1 MKNPTNEPEP
11 NDEKEGGIP
20 EWGQKL
26 QQAVES
32 LTEKLNSQPTP
43 DNHPQPVP
51 VPPEPKHVEPEPVI
65 DLPEPE
71 PEPQPEPQPENP
83 VKKLLNWLF

>member
-1 MKNPTNEPEP
+1 MTNPTNEPEP
-11 NDEKEGGIP
+11 KNNEGGIP

-43 DNHPQPVP
+43 DNNPQPVP
-51 VPPEPKHVEPEPVI
+51 VPPEPQHKEPEPI
-65 DLPEPE
+65 IEPE
-71 PEPQPEPQPENP
+71 PEPQPEPTPENP

>member
-26 QQAVES
+26 QEAVQELS
-32 LTEKLNSQPTP
+32 EKLTSQPQP
-43 DNHPQPVP
+43 DKGVEVP
-51 VPPEPKHVEPEPVI
+51 VPQEPKHEEPEPVI

-71 PEPQPEPQPENP
+71 PEPQPEPKQPTL
-83 VKKLLNWLF
+83 KRILNWLF

>member
-1 MKNPTNEPEP
+1 MSNQNQEPEP
-11 NDEKEGGIP
+11 NNNEGVIP

-32 LTEKLNSQPTP
+32 LTEKLNSNPTP
-43 DNHPQPVP
+43 TNQTQQIP
-51 VPPEPKHVEPEPVI
+51 VPPEPQHQEPEPTIV
-65 DLPEPE
+65 EPE
-71 PEPQPEPQPENP
+71 PEPQPEPTPENP